1 MLTSIVKLTLK
12 LINTGAEDEKIKE
25 EYLKAQ
31 SKGRKGKGIE
41 YILSLLLC
49 LILCAV
55 FAFSVFVGVS
65 GNSFSDTIPTLK
77 VVNSAS
83 MSKKHEK
90 NTYLVQNNINDHIQ
104 TFDLIFTYKAP
115 GEFELKQYDIVV
127 YEVDDTLIVH
137 RIVNIEEPNKTHP
150 NERWFLCQGDA
161 VENPDRFPVRYSQIK
176 GIYRGERIPFIG
188 SFVSF
193 MQSPAGWLCILL
205 VVATTI
211 LTPILEKIIAKARY
225 ARYLLIC
232 GGQAPVQELAVT
244 EMVKQDVI
252 EKASSPFDR
261 LKGKRDTRDFKQKLA
276 ESTDVVKSRYETVD
290 DTLRRIVGARIIEGK
305 KQHSYKTGNIP
316 VARLNFRGKT
326 LNAYL
331 GLNPEEFKDSKYI
344 FTDESGVKAHSNYPM
359 RLKLSSDR
367 QARWATE
374 LIQTLC
380 AKHGIALLEKPQ
392 EIEVVSEVS
401 PFAHL
406 KGKRDQRTFK
416 ERLELSSDTVKARY
430 QDITELL
437 CRIDGVRVI
446 DAKKTETF
454 KKGNVPIAKLMLKG
468 KTLNVY
474 LGLDPKEYTESK
486 YNYLD
491 VSEIKTHE
499 NYPMRLKLSSDRQ
512 VRWSKELVN
521 ELCDKRGL
529 KILKINPFAHLLG
542 RRDDRTFDQKIDTLP
557 VAKTRYE
564 EIVSFIN
571 SLGGVRLI
579 EGKKS
584 KTYKLGNR
592 PVVRFTLRG
601 KTLNAFIGLNPKEYI
616 DSKYIFTDVSKT
628 SAYANYPMRVKVSSD
643 RQTRWVKELISA
655 VVLGVGY
662 ED

>member
-1 MLTSIVKLTLK
+1 
-12 LINTGAEDEKIKE
+12 
-25 EYLKAQ
+25 
-31 SKGRKGKGIE
+31 
-41 YILSLLLC
+41 
-49 LILCAV
+49 
-55 FAFSVFVGVS
+55 
-65 GNSFSDTIPTLK
+65 
-77 VVNSAS
+77 
-83 MSKKHEK
+83 
-90 NTYLVQNNINDHIQ
+90 
-104 TFDLIFTYKAP
+104 
-115 GEFELKQYDIVV
+115 
-127 YEVDDTLIVH
+127 
-137 RIVNIEEPNKTHP
+137 
-150 NERWFLCQGDA
+150 
-161 VENPDRFPVRYSQIK
+161 
-176 GIYRGERIPFIG
+176 
-188 SFVSF
+188 
-193 MQSPAGWLCILL
+193 
-205 VVATTI
+205 
-211 LTPILEKIIAKARY
+211 
-225 ARYLLIC
+225 
-232 GGQAPVQELAVT
+232 
-244 EMVKQDVI
+244 
-252 EKASSPFDR
+252 
-261 LKGKRDTRDFKQKLA
+261 
-276 ESTDVVKSRYETVD
+276 
-290 DTLRRIVGARIIEGK
+290 
-305 KQHSYKTGNIP
+305 
-316 VARLNFRGKT
+316 
-326 LNAYL
+326 
-331 GLNPEEFKDSKYI
+331 
-344 FTDESGVKAHSNYPM
+344 M

-521 ELCDKRGL
+521 KLCDKRGL

-542 RRDDRTFDQKIDTLP
+542 KRDDRTFDQKIDTLP

-571 SLGGVRLI
+571 GLGGVRLI

-601 KTLNAFIGLNPKEYI
+601 KTLNAYLGLNPKEYT
-616 DSKYIFTDVSKT
+616 DSKYVFTDVSKVK
-628 SAYANYPMRVKVSSD
+628 SYANYPMRVKVSSD
-643 RQTRWVKELISA
+643 RQVRWTKELIAIA
-655 VVLGVGY
+655 VRGNGL
-662 ED
+662 